1 MKDVLGREW
10 QMGTIQLDYQIPKNF
25 DLKYT
30 DKDGEKKTPVV
41 VHRVIYGSLERFMG
55 ILIEH
60 YGGAMPL
67 WLAPV
72 QTVVIPIADRHE
84 EYAQG
89 IVDTLRAADL
99 RVDFDTRSETLQAKV
114 RDAELQK
121 IPYIVIV
128 GDKEIETE
136 TVSVRARTT
145 KEVGLMKEEEFLRK
159 LEREVQTKGQ
169 N

>member
-30 DKDGEKKTPVV
+30 DKDGERKTPIV

-72 QTVVIPIADRHE
+72 QTVVIPITDRHE
-84 EYAQG
+84 EYG
-89 IVDTLRAADL
+89 GKITNSLREMGF

-114 RDAELQK
+114 RDAEIKK

-136 TVSVRARTT
+136 TVSVRSRTT
-145 KEVGLMKEEEFLRK
+145 KEVGLMKEDEFLRK
-159 LEREVQTKGQ
+159 LEKEVETKGQ